1 MLIFLSSTLIDNQRQ
16 TEFDADQL
24 PQVSYRNTRLVA
36 GSQFRVSH
44 CAALVL
50 LAVASAELSSSTS
63 ACLLN
68 EAAVYSVLIMISS

>member
-36 GSQFRVSH
+36 GSQFRVKRRHTVSR
-44 CAALVL
+44 AALVL
-50 LAVASAELSSSTS
+50 LAVASAELSSTA
-63 ACLLN
+63 AC
-68 EAAVYSVLIMISS
+68 

>member
-36 GSQFRVSH
+36 GSQFRVKRLS
-44 CAALVL
+44 AALVL
-50 LAVASAELSSSTS
+50 LAVASAELSSTS
-63 ACLLN
+63 AC
-68 EAAVYSVLIMISS
+68 